1 MAKKRTV
8 TNPLGLAVLAYSLMR
23 PMHPYELG
31 QTLKRH
37 GDDRSIKYHHGSLYM
52 VIKQLHK
59 AGYLAE
65 VATTREGNMPER
77 TVYAITDAGRA
88 ELRDWL
94 RELIAEPQTEYPAFV
109 TALSLISALPPDEA
123 ANLLRQRL
131 TAVAA
136 QRDEIRTVIDHAT
149 RSGVQPLFLVEEEY
163 RLAIADAESAFIEK
177 FLRDMTAWEGEWA
190 AFHQARTEVQE

>member
-8 TNPLGLAVLAYSLMR
+8 TNPLGLAVLAYSLMK
-23 PMHPYELG
+23 PMHPYEMG

-37 GDDRSIKYHHGSLYM
+37 GDDRSIKYNHGSLYM

-59 AGYLAE
+59 AGFLSE
-65 VATTREGNMPER
+65 VETTREGNMPER

-123 ANLLRQRL
+123 AKLLRQRL
-131 TAVAA
+131 AA
-136 QRDEIRTVIDHAT
+136 LAEQRDEIRIVIDTAV
-149 RSGVQPLFLVEEEY
+149 RDGVRPLFLVEEEY
-163 RLAIADAESAFIEK
+163 RLAVTDAETAFIEK
-177 FLRDMTAWEGEWA
+177 FLRDMRAWEGEWA
-190 AFHQARTEVQE
+190 QFHRTRTADQE